1 MVSFYATPFFIIY
14 YVGLIFA
21 ITSNLLIVSLPKPCV
36 LREILKIIISNLYL
50 PNYYAE

>member
-14 YVGLIFA
+14 YVD
-21 ITSNLLIVSLPKPCV
+21 LLFIIVSWSKPCA